1 MLTMPQT
8 ILTICVLSGIIIL
21 LISILAIY
29 IIYNNKQKHKQT
41 AIREAKRES
50 AQPDSNFDA
59 DKYVIKER
67 LAQFEAEERAKIE
80 EALRCRRMEIADEIK
95 DYEAKERE
103 EQAKRLE
110 RQKLEAAAQDYLL
123 NSKKEACETAIQMY
137 EKRRVEVEEH
147 YKKLW
152 QIADERYQQR
162 IDKYE
167 EQINALQ
174 LIHSE
179 KQTALEQSLADKEQ
193 LLLMQQAARL
203 REASRNLQAQLEKET
218 AEFVANTQNL
228 RIAAS
233 QELNLIKQQIED
245 FKKKQQVINEEIMRR
260 RQVEEQTDFYRIV
273 LDDSSI
279 DDIQILLGIRP
290 NLKNRENLDKLI
302 YDTYISK
309 PVVEMTKRVL
319 KGGAPSG
326 IYKITRLKTG
336 EMYVGKSTDIKKRWT
351 EHAKTAYGVGTIA
364 HSILHTTI
372 KKDGIENFTFELLE
386 EVPKDKLTERE
397 KYWIT
402 FYDSKNYGL
411 NERNG

>member
-1 MLTMPQT
+1 MPQT
-8 ILTICVLSGIIIL
+8 ILTFGVFSGIIIL
-21 LISILAIY
+21 LISILVIY
-29 IIYNNKQKHKQT
+29 IIYNRKKNKRGSRSET
-41 AIREAKRES
+41 PIGRS
-50 AQPDSNFDA
+50 PDGISDA

-80 EALRCRRMEIADEIK
+80 QALSQRRAEIDAEV
-95 DYEAKERE
+95 AT
-103 EQAKRLE
+103 
-110 RQKLEAAAQDYLL
+110 LEA
-123 NSKKEACETAIQMY
+123 TAREKQSQRLADQQREIDSANLMLE
-137 EKRRVEVEEH
+137 EKRKSVSET
-147 YKKLW
+147 
-152 QIADERYQQR
+152 IALLEASY
-162 IDKYE
+162 
-167 EQINALQ
+167 A
-174 LIHSE
+174 E
-179 KQTALEQSLADKEQ
+179 KQKALEQSLADKEQ
-193 LLLMQQAARL
+193 LLLTQQAAVL
-203 REASRNLQAQLEKET
+203 KNATTTLKAELDKEV
-218 AEFVANTQNL
+218 AEHATHTQNL
-228 RIAAS
+228 RLAAEN
-233 QELNLIKQQIED
+233 ELNLLKLEIED

-279 DDIQILLGIRP
+279 DDIQILLSIRQ

-336 EMYVGKSTDIKKRWT
+336 EIYVGKSTDVKKRWT